1 MNRIDELYSYIHQN
15 QFYISIS
22 ESTIKKEMER
32 IENSKNLII
41 GWKKEIEDIQKNM
54 GEIVNE

>member
-15 QFYISIS
+15 KFYISMS
-22 ESTIKKEMER
+22 ESTIKNEMER